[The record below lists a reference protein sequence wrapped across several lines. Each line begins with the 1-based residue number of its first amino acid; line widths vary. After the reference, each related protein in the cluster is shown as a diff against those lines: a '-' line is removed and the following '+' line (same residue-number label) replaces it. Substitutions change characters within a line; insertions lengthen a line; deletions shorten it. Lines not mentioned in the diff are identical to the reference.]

1 MPICFIEDC
10 HERWNLHDDSFP
22 CKQFIAGIFVDWF
35 VARLNNHICILTL
48 KYSTLYI
55 LSLYVY
61 FFKNYHII
69 VYEF

>member
-1 MPICFIEDC
+1 MAICFIEDC
-10 HERWNLHDDSFP
+10 HGPRNLHDDSFP
-22 CKQFIAGIFVDWF
+22 RKQFIAGVFVDWF
-35 VARLNNHICILTL
+35 VASLNNHIYILTL

-61 FFKNYHII
+61 FFKNYII